1 MLLKCIKHE
10 IERFYIAKPV
20 HKHLKLTIKAI
31 LIHKALKVV
40 YDDDAVGKKKKKLI
54 QSKCLLSTAVFC
66 GDPGS
71 PAQGKREDR
80 GFTYLSSVS
89 FSCYPPLI
97 LVGSAR
103 RYCQY
108 DGTWSGTQPS
118 CIGQELICSC
128 YIQYKAKSIHF

>member
-1 MLLKCIKHE
+1 MQSCGLPGIKFE
-10 IERFYIAKPV
+10 TSIIIYSMSLFFSA
-20 HKHLKLTIKAI
+20 
-31 LIHKALKVV
+31 
-40 YDDDAVGKKKKKLI
+40 
-54 QSKCLLSTAVFC
+54 AVFC
-66 GDPGS
+66 GDTGT

-118 CIGQELICSC
+118 CIGQLMYSC
-128 YIQYKAKSIHF
+128 CPHTLKINKINKT